1 MNEFRA
7 SNNTPQ
13 PVIDELTRVFT
24 SLGVSIKEV
33 SREGWSYNPKT
44 GYLRFKV
51 FQLNPEGDRQINPF
65 KKEVVTSKRVRKLSP
80 FWRKRLEFVFSQYK
94 DEETK
99 GVPR

>member
-1 MNEFRA
+1 VRELRA

-13 PVIDELTRVFT
+13 PVIDELIRVFT
-24 SLGVSIKEV
+24 SLGISASDVA
-33 SREGWSYNPKT
+33 RDGWYYNPKT
-44 GYLRFKV
+44 GYLRFETFV
-51 FQLNPEGDRQINPF
+51 PDGSGGFVLGNGDR
-65 KKEVVTSKRVRKLSP
+65 VTVRKVRKLKP

>member
-1 MNEFRA
+1 MRELRA

-13 PVIDELTRVFT
+13 PVIDELIRVFT
-24 SLGVSIKEV
+24 SLGISASVV
-33 SREGWSYNPKT
+33 ARDGWSYNPKT
-44 GYLRFKV
+44 GYLRFETFV
-51 FQLNPEGDRQINPF
+51 PDGSGGFVLGNGDR
-65 KKEVVTSKRVRKLSP
+65 VTVRKVRKLKP